1 MPPFGAVPERMDLPS
16 EAQRRQWALPAFA
29 EGTMRPREEE
39 EEEEEGVRGE
49 GDAQQKCTQALQ
61 IKIEQNKIKTNLKHS
76 LYSLKQPERAVLRAA
91 SVLPNSRVP
100 IVGMEPQNAG
110 RLWGAG
116 PGVWGQR
123 AAQLWS
129 PGKTVGAF

>member
-29 EGTMRPREEE
+29 EGTTRPWEE
-39 EEEEEGVRGE
+39 EEEEEGVRSG

-100 IVGMEPQNAG
+100 IVGMEPQNVG

-116 PGVWGQR
+116 PGVGGQR